1 MHPLRKRLHNELHSR
16 PSIYFEGPAHVYHF
30 VLTDADDTWHAL
42 LIHIDPQA
50 CSRVDGISPHG
61 FMSFETGT
69 LKWEKHTEFFTMTL
83 VMPYFG
89 EYNRWPELPEALGS
103 ILAEYQTS
111 IITAIQI
118 LVENESEWAGD
129 VSEYGMTDPAGSNI
143 GGGDAIAWS
152 DFKLCRRDLT
162 RVLLVNRRLN
172 AYRLGRMVRR
182 LLEIETY
189 RMMAS
194 LTLPL
199 AQSISVQVAVYDKE
213 LARLSDLNSKA
224 GSNNAQSLL
233 SDISRLSAKIVRTT
247 VHSRQRFSA
256 TEAYSRIVF
265 ERIGELR
272 ESHVG
277 DCQRLGIFIER
288 RFRPTVRYCAATD
301 QRLCLLGQNV
311 ANLGDLLQARVQ
323 VEVEQ
328 QNFEILSSLNSRAQA
343 QIKIQKAVEGL
354 SIIAITYYVLSLVK
368 ILYGA
373 MHNFGIYIPV
383 KFATLAVSPI
393 VILVIFFV
401 IRRVISVKKH

>member
-16 PSIYFEGPAHVYHF
+16 PSIYFDGPAHVYHF

-42 LIHIDPQA
+42 LLHVDPQA
-50 CSRVDGISPHG
+50 CSRVDEISPHG

-83 VMPYFG
+83 VMPYCG

-129 VSEYGMTDPAGSNI
+129 VSKYGMTDPAGSNI
-143 GGGDAIAWS
+143 GGGDATAWS
-152 DFKLCRRDLT
+152 DFKLCKRDLT
-162 RVLLVNRRLN
+162 RVLLLNRRLN

-182 LLEIETY
+182 FLEIETY

-199 AQSISVQVAVYDKE
+199 AQSVSVQVTLYDKE
-213 LARLSDLNSKA
+213 LARLSDRNSDMD
-224 GSNNAQSLL
+224 SNNAQSLL
-233 SDISRLSAKIVRTT
+233 ADISVLSANIVRTT

-272 ESHVG
+272 ETHVG
-277 DCQRLGIFIER
+277 DCQRLGVFIER

-301 QRLCLLGQNV
+301 QRLCSLGQNV

-328 QNFEILSSLNSRAQA
+328 QNCEILSSLNSRAQA

-368 ILYGA
+368 ILYEA
-373 MHNFGIYIPV
+373 MRNVGVYLPV
-383 KFATLAVSPI
+383 KSATLAASPLI
-393 VILVIFFV
+393 ILIILFV
-401 IRRVISVKKH
+401 TRRVISVKKH